1 MSSWAVAHPAPAWAL
16 DSAKPGIPTSP
27 VVIINDSAVV
37 EVQDGEDPIAPEAF
51 AVDGTKILLAD
62 QAHGTIRTYTSSQL
76 TQVSDLGGVE
86 PSDLQWSG
94 GSLMVLSGDST
105 IYHLNVSGTVATQ
118 ASSSLSLGSRTRVV
132 SVPQG
137 SVPDDPTAT
146 SLSYEIDARQ
156 LDMSTSTTGAR
167 YTDDLMVSTENG
179 SVINP
184 AFVPIGARETIVSTT
199 TGYDIVS
206 GTNAVL
212 RRMTLPYEPQGIE
225 ILGRSAGYIY
235 YLATDG
241 HNDIDGNLVFNR
253 YVFKFSLANNAP
265 VATYTLRST
274 LTRPNRD
281 IVLAADEVYQMTIS
295 NTSASVVKLN
305 PDLAG
310 TPVGSVY
317 AGPGDGSSTNSVPRV
332 SFFNVMVGSI
342 EMSQY
347 SWTYT
352 KATNGNKSQLGSKAS
367 KVRQPRYLAAV
378 TASTKKVKGVP
389 YNWGGIAVPSHA
401 DTSVT
406 TNFTSAAADGKYT
419 GNTSSANGTI
429 VSGTTGIDCSGL
441 VSAVFSLPRKYGSG
455 ELIGS
460 TYFKKVSTTNPQPGD
475 ILQHPGHVAIY
486 LGKSGAKWVIAE
498 ATTTKSSS
506 DRVMAWD
513 RPKTDFGGWQVGRY
527 RNLAGND

>member
-1 MSSWAVAHPAPAWAL
+1 M
-16 DSAKPGIPTSP
+16 
-27 VVIINDSAVV
+27 
-37 EVQDGEDPIAPEAF
+37 ERRF
-51 AVDGTKILLAD
+51 VDGAVRGLNDLPFECLW
-62 QAHGTIRTYTSSQL
+62 HSCHTSQQFTFPWL
-76 TQVSDLGGVE
+76 ENEG
-86 PSDLQWSG
+86 
-94 GSLMVLSGDST
+94 
-105 IYHLNVSGTVATQ
+105 
-118 ASSSLSLGSRTRVV
+118 VV

-167 YTDDLMVSTENG
+167 YTDDLMVLTENR

-317 AGPGDGSSTNSVPRV
+317 AGAGDGSSTNSVP
-332 SFFNVMVGSI
+332 
-342 EMSQY
+342 
-347 SWTYT
+347 
-352 KATNGNKSQLGSKAS
+352 L
-367 KVRQPRYLAAV
+367 
-378 TASTKKVKGVP
+378 
-389 YNWGGIAVPSHA
+389 
-401 DTSVT
+401 
-406 TNFTSAAADGKYT
+406 
-419 GNTSSANGTI
+419 
-429 VSGTTGIDCSGL
+429 
-441 VSAVFSLPRKYGSG
+441 G
-455 ELIGS
+455 EL
-460 TYFKKVSTTNPQPGD
+460 
-475 ILQHPGHVAIY
+475 LQCHGWLDRNVAIQLDLY
-486 LGKSGAKWVIAE
+486 
-498 ATTTKSSS
+498 
-506 DRVMAWD
+506 
-513 RPKTDFGGWQVGRY
+513 
-527 RNLAGND
+527 